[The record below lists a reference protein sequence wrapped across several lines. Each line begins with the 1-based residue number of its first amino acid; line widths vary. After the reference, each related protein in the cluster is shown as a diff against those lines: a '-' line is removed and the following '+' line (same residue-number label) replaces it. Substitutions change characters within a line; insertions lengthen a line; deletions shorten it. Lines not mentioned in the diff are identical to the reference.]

1 MRTELRP
8 RSTNNSSAREAILE
22 SIRAHLSSSKKLD
35 AREGEITHKT
45 ERVSGLVSTV
55 ITDAT
60 PVVDLFKASLEEVD
74 GHCLIVHDE
83 TELVRTLTDILRNLR
98 QTRLSS
104 LRVAV
109 SDSAEVR
116 RLTELIDLDLDE
128 VAVTPSAAD
137 VFSFDVGISG
147 AQAGIA
153 ETGTLLLDS
162 SRERHRLVSLVPP
175 VHIAIL
181 DASQIVSSL
190 GEALALMRKDKTIS
204 PIVTLVT
211 GPSRTADIELTL
223 AIGVH
228 GPQELFVIIRT

>member
-1 MRTELRP
+1 MQTA
-8 RSTNNSSAREAILE
+8 TNSGAREAILK
-22 SIRAHLSSSKKLD
+22 SIRSHLALSRNLD
-35 AREGEITHKT
+35 AREEEIKPRT
-45 ERVSGLVSTV
+45 ETVLDLVSTALSE
-55 ITDAT
+55 AT
-60 PVVDLFKASLEEVD
+60 SIVDLFKTSLEAVD
-74 GHCLIVHDE
+74 GRCLIVHDDSE
-83 TELVRTLTDILRNLR
+83 LLHAITEIMRNLR
-98 QTRLSS
+98 QTKLPS

-109 SDSAEVR
+109 SDSSEVR
-116 RLTELIDLDLDE
+116 RLVGLIELDLDE

-137 VFSFDVGISG
+137 VFNFDIGISG

-181 DASQIVSSL
+181 DAAKIVATL
-190 GEALALMRKDKTIS
+190 GEALSLMRKGEQVS

-228 GPQELFVIIRT
+228 GPQELYVVIRS

>member
-1 MRTELRP
+1 LQP
-8 RSTNNSSAREAILE
+8 QSTNNSSAREAILE
-22 SIRAHLSSSKKLD
+22 SIRLHLSLSKNLD
-35 AREGEITHKT
+35 AREQEIQHKT
-45 ERVSGLVSTV
+45 ERGSGLVSTV

-60 PVVDLFKASLEEVD
+60 PVVDLFKTSLEEVD

-83 TELVRTLTDILRNLR
+83 TELVHALTEILRNLR
-98 QTRLSS
+98 QTKLSS

-109 SDSAEVR
+109 SDSSEVR

-137 VFSFDVGISG
+137 VFSFDIGISG

-181 DASQIVSSL
+181 DASQIVTTLGDALSL
-190 GEALALMRKDKTIS
+190 MLRDEQVS
-204 PIVTLVT
+204 PIITLVT

-228 GPQELFVIIRT
+228 GPQELYVIIRS

>member
-1 MRTELRP
+1 MQTF
-8 RSTNNSSAREAILE
+8 TNNSGAREAIFE
-22 SIRAHLSSSKKLD
+22 SIRTHLSLSRKLD
-35 AREGEITHKT
+35 AREEAIKHKT
-45 ERVSGLVSTV
+45 DPASGLVSTE
-55 ITDAT
+55 ITEAASLA
-60 PVVDLFKASLEEVD
+60 DLFKASLEAVD

-83 TELVRTLTDILRNLR
+83 TELVQALTTIMRTLR
-98 QTRLSS
+98 QTKLAS

-109 SDSAEVR
+109 SDSTQVR
-116 RLTELIDLDLDE
+116 RLVELIELDLDE

-137 VFSFDVGISG
+137 VFSFDIGISA

-181 DASQIVSSL
+181 DASQIVASL
-190 GEALALMRKDKTIS
+190 GEALALMQQDEQVS

-211 GPSRTADIELTL
+211 GPSRTVDIELTL

-228 GPQELFVIIRT
+228 GPQELYVVIRS